1 MRDAKSQN
9 CFPNGNVS
17 KEHLT
22 SWIKM
27 VKAGHLHKSL
37 RVMVTPPES
46 QAHQLGGFIN
56 LGLRREEAG
65 PIGTEFWFT
74 CTSYYCFPIF
84 RKDEK
89 TCKKDLHGT

>member
-1 MRDAKSQN
+1 
-9 CFPNGNVS
+9 
-17 KEHLT
+17 
-22 SWIKM
+22 
-27 VKAGHLHKSL
+27 
-37 RVMVTPPES
+37 MVTPPES